1 MEEIMTLAQLRYFC
15 TAARYHSITQAS
27 KALFVTQPTIS
38 IAIRDLEKEFS
49 ITLFNHSG
57 NKISLTEEGEIF
69 FFFFSAILSD
79 CDELLSDYSSP
90 KRAKAIIRLGIPPM
104 LSTLFFPELVDAFH
118 DKHPDIWLELQ
129 EFGSVRACDLVQN
142 DVLDIGLVNMEIPNI
157 DKFQTMQLT
166 SQPLYF
172 SVCKG
177 HPLEHKAELHLE
189 ELDGR
194 PIILYNQDSVQ
205 NQILQARFSALDIH
219 PRIIMRSSQIPTIL
233 RFLREGRCGSFFYKD
248 MISLFPEIIGIPLS
262 PEIMTRAGIIWRRGR
277 YISNSMQIFLDFCRD
292 YYK

>member
-1 MEEIMTLAQLRYFC
+1 
-15 TAARYHSITQAS
+15 
-27 KALFVTQPTIS
+27 
-38 IAIRDLEKEFS
+38 
-49 ITLFNHSG
+49 
-57 NKISLTEEGEIF
+57 
-69 FFFFSAILSD
+69 
-79 CDELLSDYSSP
+79 
-90 KRAKAIIRLGIPPM
+90 
-104 LSTLFFPELVDAFH
+104 
-118 DKHPDIWLELQ
+118 
-129 EFGSVRACDLVQN
+129 
-142 DVLDIGLVNMEIPNI
+142 
-157 DKFQTMQLT
+157 
-166 SQPLYF
+166 
-172 SVCKG
+172 
-177 HPLEHKAELHLE
+177 LE

>member
-1 MEEIMTLAQLRYFC
+1 M
-15 TAARYHSITQAS
+15 
-27 KALFVTQPTIS
+27 
-38 IAIRDLEKEFS
+38 
-49 ITLFNHSG
+49 
-57 NKISLTEEGEIF
+57 
-69 FFFFSAILSD
+69 
-79 CDELLSDYSSP
+79 
-90 KRAKAIIRLGIPPM
+90 
-104 LSTLFFPELVDAFH
+104 
-118 DKHPDIWLELQ
+118 ELQ

-177 HPLEHKAELHLE
+177 HPFEHKTELRLE
-189 ELDGR
+189 ELDSR